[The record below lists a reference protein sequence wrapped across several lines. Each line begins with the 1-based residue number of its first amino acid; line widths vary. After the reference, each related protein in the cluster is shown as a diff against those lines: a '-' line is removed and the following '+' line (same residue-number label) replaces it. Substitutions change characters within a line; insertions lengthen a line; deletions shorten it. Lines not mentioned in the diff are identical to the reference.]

1 MERKENRSFTPETE
15 QFVNELI
22 QEEYNNACKQFG
34 DNYNSLHEG
43 YAALLEEVEKVEVY
57 FSKIHDICVAIKQ
70 NKTENLE
77 EYFDAY
83 TLRCVEN
90 SIRNLAKV
98 EAVLIKIKNTFG
110 DLKKCSTVM

>member
-1 MERKENRSFTPETE
+1 MIFAPETE
-15 QFVNELI
+15 ILVNELI
-22 QEEYNNACKQFG
+22 QAEYNNVCKQFG
-34 DNYNSLHEG
+34 DNYNSLYEG
-43 YAALLEEVEKVEVY
+43 YAVLLEEVEKFEVY

-83 TLRCVEN
+83 TLRCADN
-90 SIRNLAKV
+90 SIKKLAQV

>member
-1 MERKENRSFTPETE
+1 MSFTLETE
-15 QFVNELI
+15 KLVNELI
-22 QEEYNNACKQFG
+22 LAEYNNACKEFG

-43 YAALLEEVEKVEVY
+43 YAVLLEEMEEVEVY

-83 TLRCVEN
+83 TLRCAEN
-90 SIRNLAKV
+90 SIKKLAQV
-98 EAVLIKIKNTFG
+98 GAVLIKIKNTFG